1 VYAVSEGRPQQLLG
15 GTTMRLFSKK
25 GRLKTGQ
32 QVGGRA
38 VSARAAL
45 AGRRLPPWGP
55 DPGACEPQ
63 GLQGSAEAVG
73 NRATNGMAAS
83 PGASIRPLPA
93 MQVLR
98 LWQGR
103 EACSAW
109 PSSTPGKA
117 PLAER
122 GRLGLLQHQ
131 LKLYSRGE
139 VQQLEWL
146 DTLLLRVGRAAG
158 WPAV

>member
-1 VYAVSEGRPQQLLG
+1 
-15 GTTMRLFSKK
+15 
-25 GRLKTGQ
+25 
-32 QVGGRA
+32 
-38 VSARAAL
+38 
-45 AGRRLPPWGP
+45 
-55 DPGACEPQ
+55 
-63 GLQGSAEAVG
+63 
-73 NRATNGMAAS
+73 
-83 PGASIRPLPA
+83 

-109 PSSTPGKA
+109 PSSTPGKV

-122 GRLGLLQHQ
+122 GLLGLLQHQ

-146 DTLLLRVGRAAG
+146 DTLLLRVSRAAG
-158 WPAV
+158 WLAGCCPACWPGCAWAPALLLLVLACCWEVNGMTGSLSWCCCRR